1 MKPMSR
7 RRALGLAGG
16 AALTAA
22 TGALTAATPAGAA
35 TAWRNLG
42 VITANIGR
50 DNLSRRHAAIIAVRD
65 ALSME
70 GSQDRPLVGWQ
81 EIGEGDG
88 DEKEKGW
95 INEHFGPYYNN
106 LHLNDGGHR
115 VPISAPKAY
124 TLLSQR
130 VTPVHGGL
138 EGVSPNRVISE
149 ALLSAA
155 DDPALTFAFL
165 NTHFVAGAFNGQE
178 DPHEAWRDRM
188 WALHFDTLRTTME
201 YWLSRGYPV
210 IWTGDTNR
218 DPMPKLFPLKETRPF
233 GAGIDQIGWIP
244 GTNGVQIQLRNK
256 FTVPMNVDGH
266 DARVAVLQLRRV

>member
-1 MKPMSR
+1 MAISR

-16 AALTAA
+16 AALAGATGGLAA
-22 TGALTAATPAGAA
+22 TESADAA

-42 VITANIGR
+42 VVTANIGR
-50 DNLSRRHAAIIAVRD
+50 DHLSQREAAIVAVRN

-70 GSQDRPLVGWQ
+70 GPQDRPLVGWQ

-95 INEHFGPYYNN
+95 ITEHFGPNYTN

-115 VPISAPKAY
+115 VPISAPKVYSVLA
-124 TLLSQR
+124 QR
-130 VTPVHGGL
+130 VTPVHPGK

-149 ALLSAA
+149 VLLGAA
-155 DDPALTFAFL
+155 DDPALQFAFV
-165 NTHFVAGAFNGQE
+165 NTHFVAGAYNGQE
-178 DPHEAWRDRM
+178 DPYEAWRDRM
-188 WALHFDTLRTTME
+188 WALHFDTLRNTVME
-201 YWLSRGYPV
+201 YWRTRGYPV

-218 DPMPKLFPLKETRPF
+218 DPMPKLYPERETRAF
-233 GAGIDQIGWIP
+233 GSGIDHIGWIQ

-256 FTVPMNVDGH
+256 FTVPMHVDGH